1 MNLYIKLA
9 LRYLSGRKLR
19 TALTTLAI
27 LFGVLVIFGMNTFMP
42 TFVQA
47 FQTQMMAVAGQIDV
61 TITHKTGEAFDP
73 GVLEKVRQVE
83 GVKVATG
90 SLERLI
96 NLPADYFD
104 HDPNLPDRVNAVL
117 LKGIDPDLARQM
129 IVFNVVEGRFL
140 QPDDPSAAVI
150 TRSLAREVGVGV
162 GDTLSLPTAIG
173 IADLK
178 IVGLLPERALPGN
191 EEVLVTL
198 AEAQRLLNMP
208 GKINL
213 IDINLN
219 TLEEARRA
227 EIQQRILTAVGDA
240 YKIGALESGSEILTN
255 IRNAQMIFNLMGFLA
270 LLMGGFIIFNTFRT
284 IVAERRRDIGM
295 LRALGANRATI
306 RGLILTEGLIQG
318 VVGTVAGLV
327 FGYLFGWLLLQL
339 IVPVGQQYL
348 NIKVGLP
355 AVSPSLVLVS
365 SIMGIGVT
373 VLAGLLPAQSA
384 ARVPPLEA
392 LRPSVGQVSLKR
404 LTGFSFWSGV
414 VLMVLGV
421 AILISGQAAWLGI
434 GAIFFVGALI
444 LMAPALINPIAVLFG
459 NLLALLFARQGT
471 AQLAEGNLSRQ
482 PGRATVTAS
491 TTMIAMAVVIMMA
504 SVLSSV
510 TLTFTHVLEKSLGS
524 DFLIMPPTV
533 AVWGSNTGAAPELA
547 QKLRE
552 IPGVELVSTLRFAGS
567 QMNGVAVGLLGVDP
581 WAYRQLDALSF
592 SAGDPESAY
601 RALENERAIIINGVL
616 AAAAGIHLGDEIT
629 LLTPTGQQVYRVV
642 GIATDYLNAKTTTG
656 YISQQNLA
664 VDFGRNED
672 VFYQVNLK
680 SGADQ
685 AAVEAAITQ
694 LLKSYPQF
702 KLFSGKRYVEENKR
716 LLDVVLLSMYAM
728 AAFLAIPSLIAM
740 VNTLAIGVIERTR
753 EIGMLR
759 AVGATRR
766 QIRTV
771 ILSEA
776 LILSA
781 IGTSFG
787 ILAGLYMGYMAVKAF
802 EGMGFPMMYL
812 FPASGILAA
821 IAIGILFG
829 ALAAT
834 VPARQAARLNVVEAL
849 RYE

>member
-1 MNLYIKLA
+1 MNLPIKLA
-9 LRYLSGRKLR
+9 LRYLKGRKLR
-19 TALTTLAI
+19 TALTTLAVM
-27 LFGVLVIFGMNTFMP
+27 FGVLVIFGMNTFMP

-47 FQTQMMAVAGQIDV
+47 FQSQMMAVAGQIDV

-73 GVLEKVRQVE
+73 SLLEKVRGIE
-83 GVKVATG
+83 GVKVAMG

-104 HDPNLPDRVNAVL
+104 RDPQTPDRVSTLV
-117 LKGIDPDLARQM
+117 LKGIDPEMARQM
-129 IVFNVVEGRFL
+129 IAYNVVEGRFL
-140 QPDDPSAAVI
+140 DPQDTHAAVI
-150 TRSLAREVGVGV
+150 TRSLARELGVGV
-162 GDTLSLPTAIG
+162 GDKLALPTAIG
-173 IADLK
+173 VTDLEV
-178 IVGLLPERALPGN
+178 VGLLPERALPGN

-198 AEAQRLLNMP
+198 GEAQYLLNLP
-208 GKINL
+208 GKINV
-213 IDINLN
+213 IDVNLT
-219 TLEEARRA
+219 TLDEAQRA
-227 EIQQRILTAVGDA
+227 EIRQRLMTVVGDH

-255 IRNAQMIFNLMGFLA
+255 IRNAQLIFNLMGFLA

-284 IVAERRRDIGM
+284 VVAERRRDIGM
-295 LRALGANRATI
+295 LRALGASRATI
-306 RGLILTEGLIQG
+306 RNLILAEGLIQG
-318 VVGTVAGLV
+318 IVGTVAGLIL
-327 FGYLFGWLLLQL
+327 GYLFGWFILQL
-339 IVPVGQQYL
+339 IVPVGKQFL

-355 AVSPSLVLVS
+355 AVSPSLVITS
-365 SIMGIGVT
+365 SLLGIGIT

-384 ARVPPLEA
+384 TRVTPLEA
-392 LRPSVGQVSLKR
+392 LRPSVGQVSFRR
-404 LTGFSFWSGV
+404 LAGLSFWAGV
-414 VLMVLGV
+414 VLMILGV
-421 AILISGQAAWLGI
+421 AILISGQAALLGI
-434 GAIFFVGALI
+434 GAILFVSALI

-459 NLLALLFARQGT
+459 NLLALLFARNGT

-491 TTMIAMAVVIMMA
+491 TTMIAMAVVIMVA

-510 TLTFTHVLEKSLGS
+510 TLTFTKVLEKSLGS

-552 IPGVELVSTLRFAGS
+552 IPGVALVSTLRFAGS
-567 QMNGVAVGLLGVDP
+567 QVKDVAVGLLGIDP
-581 WAYRQLDALSF
+581 QAYRQLDALTITE
-592 SAGDPESAY
+592 GDPEIAL

-616 AAAAGIHLGDEIT
+616 AATAGIRVDDEIN
-629 LLTPTGQQVYRVV
+629 LLTPSGEKTYRVV
-642 GIATDYLNAKTTTG
+642 AIGIDYLNAKTTTG
-656 YISQQNLA
+656 YISQANMA
-664 VDFGRNED
+664 TDFGRTED

-680 SGADQ
+680 PGADR
-685 AAVEAAITQ
+685 AAVETAITQ

-702 KLFSGKRYVEENKR
+702 KLFSGKRYVEENRR
-716 LLDVVLLSMYAM
+716 LFDVVLLSMYAV

-766 QIRTV
+766 QVRTM

-781 IGTSFG
+781 IGTAFG
-787 ILAGLYMGYMAVKAF
+787 ILAGLYMGYMAVRAF
-802 EGMGFPMMYL
+802 EGFGFPMEYL
-812 FPASGILAA
+812 FPGSGILAA
-821 IAIGILFG
+821 VAIGILFG

-834 VPARQAARLNVVEAL
+834 VPARQAAQLNVVEAL